1 MQCAGLWLRD
11 SLDRKLEWH
20 RMKRPRISM
29 TLEPQS
35 DSKALRQQPTR
46 AVSNHTTGRANLQQ
60 EAAFNGSIHACAC
73 LWCPHS
79 PHNMSALTNGR
90 ETQTER
96 ERERQ
101 RERGRGEGEAK
112 QHVPDA
118 LMARFDGRSGRG
130 LAGMDS

>member
-1 MQCAGLWLRD
+1 MAPH
-11 SLDRKLEWH
+11 EEA
-20 RMKRPRISM
+20 RISM
-29 TLEPQS
+29 TLEPES

-96 ERERQ
+96 ESERETKRDKE
-101 RERGRGEGEAK
+101 REGGVREK
-112 QHVPDA
+112 QNNMCPT
-118 LMARFDGRSGRG
+118 L
-130 LAGMDS
+130 